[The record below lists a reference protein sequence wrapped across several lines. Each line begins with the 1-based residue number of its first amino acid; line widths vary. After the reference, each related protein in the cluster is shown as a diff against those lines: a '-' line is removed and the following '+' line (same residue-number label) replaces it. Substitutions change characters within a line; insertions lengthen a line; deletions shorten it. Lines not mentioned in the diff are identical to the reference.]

1 MLDETAEDGGGGLF
15 VAVFCHLGEFL
26 VIDLGLKLD
35 GTDSVVMW
43 GEGLVLVEGV
53 FGLPCN
59 RRFQGTAWQ

>member
-35 GTDSVVMW
+35 GTDSAVMW
-43 GEGLVLVEGV
+43 GEG
-53 FGLPCN
+53 FGAGGRCVWL
-59 RRFQGTAWQ
+59 TL